1 MSLQTL
7 LDLSINHDQRK
18 IGVSEERIRQVMPQL
33 RKSIAHWRAY
43 PDLLIDEM
51 IRIENEGKKESEKNQ
66 FKFYTYQRIFLRAV
80 MRHRYCYA
88 VFPRA
93 FSKSFLSVLVL
104 MLRAILYPGSNLFIS
119 TGGKHIIIL

>member
-66 FKFYTYQRIFLRAV
+66 FKFYTYQRIKNSP
-80 MRHRYCYA
+80 Y
-88 VFPRA
+88 
-93 FSKSFLSVLVL
+93 
-104 MLRAILYPGSNLFIS
+104 
-119 TGGKHIIIL
+119 TW